1 MNLYGLRYNHTS
13 RYYEITEKGIT
24 YSMELSEMHM
34 LKKSTELSVEYWYMS
49 LGLENR
55 IKIKRSG
62 NIVSSQDEFYPEAEY
77 D

>member
-1 MNLYGLRYNHTS
+1 
-13 RYYEITEKGIT
+13 
-24 YSMELSEMHM
+24 MELSEMHM